1 MGRGNEN
8 QEELNSRKYGIPLYG
23 AAWVPPAAGKEDSVT
38 DSDSPATATAKRLI
52 VFAGGGGE
60 GHSGIPNALLLSAF
74 DLESNSLSDKPVA
87 KLGTGSDLPYRMA
100 VHPGGEGLIC
110 SFSQS
115 CRWFEWGST
124 SSNGEDVLSL
134 KSSENV
140 LEQLKDVGQQL
151 AMTFNHEGSLLAVGG
166 EDGKLRVFKWPS
178 MEIILN
184 EAPHPSVK
192 DLNFSLDGK
201 FLVSVGNGAGKIWN
215 VETSTSVASLPK
227 ETGEILGYCQ
237 FSQTTGNDQVL
248 YVTSMRGKDSRIVKF
263 NTSWQR
269 ISTTCITR
277 ESVCAFNVSPD
288 GKLLAI
294 GTAEG
299 NIIIISSTNLRVHTY
314 VKKAHLGFVTASA
327 FSLDSRALV
336 STSMDS
342 SSRVT
347 LIKDK
352 KKDGMNLWIILL
364 IIILAVAVYYAKTKE
379 LIPL

>member
-1 MGRGNEN
+1 MVKFLKPNKVVVVLQGRYAGCKAVIIATI
-8 QEELNSRKYGIPLYG
+8 LTAI
-23 AAWVPPAAGKEDSVT
+23 AWLLEGEFQTQTLEIDGKEVKAQIWDTIGQERFRTVT
-38 DSDSPATATAKRLI
+38 STYYRGAFSALVVYDITRRSTFGS
-52 VFAGGGGE
+52 
-60 GHSGIPNALLLSAF
+60 IPQWL
-74 DLESNSLSDKPVA
+74 DE
-87 KLGTGSDLPYRMA
+87 
-100 VHPGGEGLIC
+100 
-110 SFSQS
+110 
-115 CRWFEWGST
+115 
-124 SSNGEDVLSL
+124 L
-134 KSSENV
+134 KT
-140 LEQLKDVGQQL
+140 Q
-151 AMTFNHEGSLLAVGG
+151 
-166 EDGKLRVFKWPS
+166 DGKLRVFKWPS

-184 EAPHPSVK
+184 EAPHSSVK

-201 FLVSVGNGAGKIWN
+201 FLVSVGNGTGKMTAYY
-215 VETSTSVASLPK
+215 TSSILSSKFLLLIP
-227 ETGEILGYCQ
+227 GEILGYCW

-299 NIIIISSTNLRVHTY
+299 YIIINSSTNLWVHTY

-327 FSLDSRALV
+327 FSLDSRALF

-364 IIILAVAVYYAKTKE
+364 IIILAVSVYYAKTKE